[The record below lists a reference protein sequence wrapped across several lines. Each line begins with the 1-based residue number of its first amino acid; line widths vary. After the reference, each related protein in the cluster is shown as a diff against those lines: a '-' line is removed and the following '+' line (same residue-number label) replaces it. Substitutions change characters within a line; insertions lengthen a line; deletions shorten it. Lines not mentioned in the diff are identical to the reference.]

1 MRIKLDEKHWLN
13 SDSQCYWITT
23 EVKITKGSGAGN
35 VVERRTSGY
44 TRTFSEAV
52 NSFVEAHIR
61 QAEIDD
67 FAKLANVMEEL
78 KKTVEGWVVNLAEI
92 QVAND

>member
-1 MRIKLDEKHWLN
+1 MKIRLDEKHWLN

-23 EVKITKGSGAGN
+23 EVKITKGNSAGN

-52 NSFVEAHIR
+52 DSFIESHIR
-61 QAEIDD
+61 TAEIDD
-67 FAKLANVMEEL
+67 FRKLSKNIGEL
-78 KKTVEGWVVNLAEI
+78 KKTVKGWKVNL
-92 QVAND
+92 